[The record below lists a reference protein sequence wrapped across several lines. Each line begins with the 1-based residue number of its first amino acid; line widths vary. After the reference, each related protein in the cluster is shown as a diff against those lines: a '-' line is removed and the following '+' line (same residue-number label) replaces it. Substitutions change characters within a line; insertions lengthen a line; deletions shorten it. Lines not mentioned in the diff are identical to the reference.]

1 MAPFPVDPSG
11 GDGQG
16 CARLGAGGTP
26 ALPGSRH
33 PMTSSLQGHHI
44 AEALWRRLWLK
55 EVHLFFL
62 PVYLCL
68 FVSICG
74 SSSLT
79 ISRFSSNDP
88 HGSGGGRARGQT
100 GVSQRVRVGFLRSRP
115 PDAPHRIS
123 LRLEARLLRLPLKGG
138 VIALGARASRPHPVP
153 YHPGARASA
162 RMLSLWPPL
171 SFSAMLQ
178 AATLSGREQHRPG
191 RRRAMAPFP
200 VDPSGGDGRGCARLG
215 AGGTPALPG
224 SLHPMTSSHQG
235 HQIAEA
241 FWRRL
246 WLKEVHLSFWS
257 ICVYWCPFVVH
268 LH

>member
-62 PVYLCL
+62 LVYWCL
-68 FVSICG
+68 LVSIRG

-88 HGSGGGRARGQT
+88 HGRAG
-100 GVSQRVRVGFLRSRP
+100 
-115 PDAPHRIS
+115 
-123 LRLEARLLRLPLKGG
+123 ARLTTYL
-138 VIALGARASRPHPVP
+138 A
-153 YHPGARASA
+153 
-162 RMLSLWPPL
+162 
-171 SFSAMLQ
+171 
-178 AATLSGREQHRPG
+178 
-191 RRRAMAPFP
+191 
-200 VDPSGGDGRGCARLG
+200 
-215 AGGTPALPG
+215 
-224 SLHPMTSSHQG
+224 
-235 HQIAEA
+235 
-241 FWRRL
+241 
-246 WLKEVHLSFWS
+246 
-257 ICVYWCPFVVH
+257 
-268 LH
+268 